1 MPPSVLQSYLV
12 TGISESLK
20 ATSFQK
26 KSFYC
31 VNVSD
36 ADQMNGVMWLCM

>member
-12 TGISESLK
+12 TGRGERLK
-20 ATSFQK
+20 APHPQK
-26 KSFYC
+26 ESFYC

-36 ADQMNGVMWLCM
+36 ADQMNGVMWLYM